1 MSEPKVTHERVID
14 VRPVP
19 APQKHPM
26 IFGAFEALQEGESFL
41 LVNDHDPKPLYYQ
54 FLAERNGTFSW
65 AYVETGPTTWKV
77 RIGRISPEAR
87 AQLPVTRS

>member
-1 MSEPKVTHERVID
+1 MSGPKEDSERVID

-26 IFGAFEALQEGESFL
+26 IFGAFEALKEGQSFL

-65 AYVETGPTTWKV
+65 TYVETGPLTWRV
-77 RIGRISPEAR
+77 RIGRISPEPR
-87 AQLPVTRS
+87 TPLPVSRP